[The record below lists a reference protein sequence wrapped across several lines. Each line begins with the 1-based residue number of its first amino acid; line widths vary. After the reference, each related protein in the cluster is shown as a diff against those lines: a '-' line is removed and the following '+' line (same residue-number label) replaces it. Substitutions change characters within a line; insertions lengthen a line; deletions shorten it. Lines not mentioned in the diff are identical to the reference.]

1 MVEARG
7 GGSLSLSE
15 VAVGP
20 GRNRPWSGPAVTLG
34 SDGEATNGELR
45 TGSDLGNPTV

>member
-1 MVEARG
+1 MAVVEAR

-34 SDGEATNGELR
+34 SDREATNGELR
-45 TGSDLGNPTV
+45 TGSD